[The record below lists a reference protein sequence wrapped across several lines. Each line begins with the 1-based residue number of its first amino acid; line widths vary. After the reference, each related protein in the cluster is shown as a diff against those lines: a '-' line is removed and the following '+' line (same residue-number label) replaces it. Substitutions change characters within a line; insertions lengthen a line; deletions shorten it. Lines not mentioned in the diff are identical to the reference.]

1 MAREDEVTP
10 FAVRATEGRARLGTL
25 TTLHGEVETPV
36 FMPVGTRAT
45 VRTQTRAQLEAL
57 GAQIILAN
65 TYHLLVRPGR
75 ELFDELGGL
84 HAFTGWRGSILTDS
98 GGFQVFS
105 LPHSR
110 SLDETGAT
118 FKSYLDGKLIVLTP
132 ESSIAM
138 QRALGSDVMMV
149 FDHCIDSTSSHR
161 DARAAM
167 ELTHRWAKRSLVARG
182 DSRQQLFA
190 IVQGA
195 CVPELRRESARVLTD
210 IGFDGYAIGGL
221 AVGETRAEREDTT
234 ALVTELLPADRP
246 RYLMGVGT
254 PLDLLEGV
262 YRGVDMFDCV
272 MPTSWAQQGEVFTST
287 GRVHLSRGVYRLD
300 TGPLDPR
307 CGCEACTHYTRAY
320 LHHLVKCK
328 EPLGWSLLAN
338 HNLRFYLALMTD
350 IRSHLAAGTFPALYA
365 ARKPILT
372 DAPGPATVPRTKARG
387 AFSIRTSPAGF
398 SSIAHA
404 SGEIMH
410 SVNKPDDEAHRIYV
424 AQATCLDRDDLVI
437 WDVGLGA
444 GHNAMAMLRALAGK
458 RATLVSFERDL
469 DAFRLALANGK
480 EFAHLRHP
488 APHILAAKGAYASE
502 GLTWRLV
509 TGDFLETFAAQPQ
522 PDLVMYDPFS
532 AKVDGPMWTHAT
544 FARLRAHLAKP
555 VELFTY
561 SGATAVR
568 SALLAAGF
576 AVARGVASGPKA
588 ETTIALANVGAT
600 THALLGAEWLARY
613 GRSTAKG
620 DPEIEC
626 RVREH
631 PQFK

>member
-1 MAREDEVTP
+1 MS

-25 TTLHGEVETPV
+25 TTLHGDVETPV

-45 VRTQTRAQLEAL
+45 VRTQTRAQLEEL

-65 TYHLLVRPGR
+65 TYHLLVRPGQ
-75 ELFDELGGL
+75 EVFEALGGL
-84 HAFTGWRGSILTDS
+84 HAFTGWRGAILTDS

-118 FKSYLDGKLIVLTP
+118 FKSYVDGKLIVLTP

-138 QRALGSDVMMV
+138 QRAMGSDVMMV
-149 FDHCIDSTSSHR
+149 LDQCIDSTSSVR

-167 ELTHRWAKRSLVARG
+167 ELTHRWAKRSLAARG
-182 DSRQQLFA
+182 DSPQKLFA

-210 IGFDGYAIGGL
+210 MRGFDGYAIGGL

-254 PLDLLEGV
+254 PLDLLEAV

-272 MPTSWAQQGEVFTST
+272 IPTSWAQQGEVFTAT
-287 GRVHLSRGVYRLD
+287 GRVHLTRAVHRLD
-300 TGPLDPR
+300 TSPLDPR
-307 CGCEACTHYTRAY
+307 CGCAACTQYTRAY

-350 IRSHLAAGTFPALYA
+350 IRASLAAGTFAALYA
-365 ARKPILT
+365 ERRPILT
-372 DAPGPATVPRTKARG
+372 DVRGAATQPRKKTRG
-387 AFSIRTSPAGF
+387 AFSIATSPSGF
-398 SSIAHA
+398 SSIAHS

-410 SVNKPDDEAHRIYV
+410 SVNDPDDEARRIYV
-424 AQATCLDRDDLVI
+424 AQATCMERDDLVI

-444 GHNAMAMLRALAGK
+444 GHNAMAMLRARAGK
-458 RATLVSFERDL
+458 RTTIISFEHDL

-480 EFAHLRHP
+480 EFPHLRHE
-488 APHILAAKGAYASE
+488 APHILAAKGAYRTDE
-502 GLTWRLV
+502 LTWSLV
-509 TGDFLETFAAQPQ
+509 PGDFLETFAAQPQ

-544 FARLRAHLAKP
+544 FARLRAYLEKP

-561 SGATAVR
+561 SGSTAVR

-576 AVARGVASGPKA
+576 AVARGAPSGPKE
-588 ETTIALANVGAT
+588 ETTIALANIAET
-600 THALLGAEWLARY
+600 THSLLGAEWLARY
-613 GRSTAKG
+613 DRSTAKG
-620 DPEIEC
+620 DPEIER

-631 PQFK
+631 VQFR